1 MKRKSKIV
9 RSFVTLACAGI
20 IACGA
25 CGCSSSLSVED
36 VTAWGTNSLQKV
48 LQEEGVRED
57 ASEFKLNLSA
67 AKGESESAQV
77 IVTPTKDVNSLTV
90 EVADLTSSSGATL
103 SSSCVDVYLQ
113 RYIEVIMKTYN
124 QKNEDCP
131 VGFYPDMLLP
141 ADIATKYGENKITAG
156 RNQGITFDFAI
167 PQNQSAGV
175 YTGTFKVKLDDV
187 TLDLPVTVKVWD
199 FTLSKVNGQTLFQ
212 VWRRTLIN
220 GEMDNTYDTY
230 KAYYEYVLNEMKSC
244 LQYLPFTDGA
254 YGMAESAIEY
264 WDHPNFTTFS
274 IPTYGYTYD
283 NSFASNEFYSYLYA
297 LIKNSTPE
305 RILTDKAVVY
315 LTTTDEPHTGEQYTA
330 NRNNMNTI
338 LSLEK
343 RVVEDLTEE
352 GFFDGKEEFK
362 QAVENSLS
370 KVAIITT
377 SSDVENRSDYIET
390 YCPPIQHFETT
401 YMRELYEEH
410 SSDKSGKIWMYTC
423 MQPIYPYP
431 SHHIDD
437 FLVGAR
443 ALRWMQKRYDLDG
456 YLYWGISE
464 YYNQGNESMMHP
476 YEDASRYT
484 LGDQGYNGEGYW
496 LYPGEKYGSETP
508 FPSVRSFSVR
518 DAQEDYDMLCL
529 LEQKLAE
536 LSTSYGV
543 TIDAEKVLKEV
554 YDKVIFGSFYNTD
567 NEEFFEARQTVAEYL
582 ENILSCGAVVCSQS
596 NGSAIEYKI
605 FAKAGSTVKVNGNT
619 VASEAYGSGVCADY
633 QVSLDGSVKKLNV
646 EISGVGST
654 AKFTYNLQKVNKATD
669 FANGSLEGI
678 STTENSSIK
687 IENGKLVANIVSY
700 DEEAL
705 VEPNITFNDDLFGK
719 ISKLDD
725 LIFTVTNTGSV
736 DVKIT
741 VNLSKG
747 GMLTKAV
754 EKIIIKAGETRQI
767 SVNRIFDLKVNLSTY
782 NSIRLSFDNL
792 DKSNNLR
799 PERQVTVDEVY
810 YTTEG

>member
-9 RSFVTLACAGI
+9 KSFVTLACAGI

-25 CGCSSSLSVED
+25 CGCSASLSAAD

-57 ASEFKLNLSA
+57 ASAFTLNLSV

-77 IVTPTKDVNSLTV
+77 IVTPSKDVKSLTV
-90 EVADLTSSSGATL
+90 EVADLTSSSGAIL
-103 SSSCVDVYLQ
+103 SSACVDVYLQ

-141 ADIATKYGENKITAG
+141 MDIAVEYGENKIIAG

-167 PQNQSAGV
+167 PENQTAGI
-175 YTGTFKVKLDDV
+175 YTGTFKVKLDNV
-187 TLDLPVTVKVWD
+187 TLDLPVTVKVWN
-199 FTLSKVNGQTLFQ
+199 FALSKVNGQTLFQ

-220 GEMDNTYDTY
+220 GEMDNSYDTY
-230 KAYYEYVLNEMKSC
+230 KTYYEYVLNEMKSC

-254 YGMAESAIEY
+254 ESMAECAIEY
-264 WDHPNFTTFS
+264 WDHPNFTTFA

-283 NSFASNEFYSYLYA
+283 NSFASNEFYNYLYA
-297 LIKNSTPE
+297 LIKRSTPE

-330 NRNNMNTI
+330 NKNNMNTI
-338 LSLEK
+338 LFLEK
-343 RVVEDLTEE
+343 RIVEDLAEE
-352 GFFDGKEEFK
+352 GFFNGKAEFK
-362 QAVENSLS
+362 QAIEESLS
-370 KVAIITT
+370 KMAIITT

-496 LYPGEKYGSETP
+496 LYPGDKYGSETP

-529 LEQKLAE
+529 LEEKLAE
-536 LSTSYGV
+536 LSTAYGEN
-543 TIDAEKVLKEV
+543 IDADKVLREV
-554 YDKVIFGSFYNTD
+554 YDKVIFGSFYNTE

-582 ENILSCGAVVCSQS
+582 ENIFSCGAVVYAET
-596 NGSAIEYKI
+596 NGSVSDYKI
-605 FAKAGSTVKVNGNT
+605 FAEAGSTIKINGNT
-619 VASEAYGSGVCADY
+619 VTTQTCGSGVCRTY
-633 QVSLDGSVKKLNV
+633 RVNLDGGIKKVNIEVNGLESN
-646 EISGVGST
+646 
-654 AKFTYNLQKVNKATD
+654 AKFTYALQKVKQATD
-669 FANGSLEGI
+669 FASGALEGI
-678 STTENSSIK
+678 TTTENSSIRV
-687 IENGKLVANIVSY
+687 EDGKLVANIVSY
-700 DEEAL
+700 DEETL
-705 VEPNITFNDDLFGK
+705 VEPNISFNGNLFEK
-719 ISKLDD
+719 ISKIDD
-725 LIFTVTNTGSV
+725 LIFTITNTGSV

-747 GMLTKAV
+747 GMINKAI
-754 EKIIIKAGETRQI
+754 EKITIKTGETRQI
-767 SVNRIFDLKVNLSTY
+767 SINRIFDLKVNLSTY

-810 YTTEG
+810 YTTEA